1 MQMGSRQSSGGSQG
15 GPRQAL
21 ITDIG
26 AARAS
31 KGHRRTASSGQ
42 GVATAGELGPEW
54 TEEVDQV
61 GYSPSVLT
69 KTLCQLL
76 SAFQKGVCEHAK
88 LHVYSTH
95 RQMVKSDMSNCLTGR

>member
-1 MQMGSRQSSGGSQG
+1 MGSRQNSGGSQG

-21 ITDIG
+21 TTDTG
-26 AARAS
+26 AARAA

-61 GYSPSVLT
+61 GPSTSVLT
-69 KTLCQLL
+69 ESLCQPIDI
-76 SAFQKGVCEHAK
+76 F
-88 LHVYSTH
+88 
-95 RQMVKSDMSNCLTGR
+95 